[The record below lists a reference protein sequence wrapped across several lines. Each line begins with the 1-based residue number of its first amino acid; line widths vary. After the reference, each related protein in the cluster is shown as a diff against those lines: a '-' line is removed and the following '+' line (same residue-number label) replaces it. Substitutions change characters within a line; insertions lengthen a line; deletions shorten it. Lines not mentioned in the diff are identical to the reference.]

1 MRKDITIQVNSENNQ
16 VLRSNDCLGIS
27 TENLQGK
34 IIFKPEPFVDGI
46 CRMYVNNKG
55 SILMQKEEG
64 CYTLDILSSLL
75 TETGLDVCFKITEAE
90 TEEGT
95 PIFAT
100 KIMHFKVLDTI
111 DTSGEIPEE
120 YPTWEQ
126 VLDSKIAELTEL
138 EETVEEAEQSRNQ
151 RVNQEIERLENI
163 VIDYDEDIQEL
174 QESVETNTNDINDIK
189 QEITL
194 LSLVTETGSK
204 IELAIDNQTYI
215 LTAKLKDKNNNVI
228 STSNEI
234 DLPLET
240 MVVGASYDSETKE
253 LVITLKN
260 GQTTRVSVADLVSGL
275 IKNTDYASNNTAG
288 IIKMNNTYGFVIDS
302 NKRPYLA
309 TILEENY
316 DAKPEGTF
324 IGKGTL
330 DNVLTRYP
338 TRVEL
343 NEIIGDIESL
353 LEVI

>member
-1 MRKDITIQVNSENNQ
+1 MRKDIIIQVNSENNQ

-34 IIFKPEPFVDGI
+34 IIFKPEPFVDGV
-46 CRMYVNNKG
+46 CRMYVNHKG
-55 SILMQKEEG
+55 SILMQKEED

-75 TETGLDVCFKITEAE
+75 TESGLDVCFKITEPE

-111 DTSGEIPEE
+111 DISSEIPEE
-120 YPTWEQ
+120 YPSWEQ

-138 EETVEEAEQSRNQ
+138 EETVEEAEQDRNA
-151 RVNQEIERLENI
+151 RINQEIERLENI

-174 QESVETNTNDINDIK
+174 QESVESNSENIVTNTDDINDIK
-189 QEITL
+189 QEIPL
-194 LSLVTETGSK
+194 LSLITETGSK

-253 LVITLKN
+253 LVLTLKN

-275 IKNTDYASNNTAG
+275 IKDTDIVDNLT
-288 IIKMNNTYGFVIDS
+288 TDDS
-302 NKRPYLA
+302 TKVLSA
-309 TILEENY
+309 KQGKILYEM
-316 DAKPEGTF
+316 
-324 IGKGTL
+324 
-330 DNVLTRYP
+330 
-338 TRVEL
+338 
-343 NEIIGDIESL
+343 IGDVESL